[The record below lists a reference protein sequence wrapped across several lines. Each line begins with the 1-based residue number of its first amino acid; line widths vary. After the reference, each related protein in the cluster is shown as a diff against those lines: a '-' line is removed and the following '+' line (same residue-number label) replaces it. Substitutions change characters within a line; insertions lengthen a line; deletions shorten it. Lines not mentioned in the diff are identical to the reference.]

1 MSEILEMHP
10 ARIKPR
16 DIARIVETLRHGG
29 VVIAPSDSGYA
40 LLCQLDDKSAAEKIR
55 HIREL
60 ERDHPFTILCAD
72 LTDLA
77 RYARVDNVQFRL
89 LKTLFPGAY
98 TCILPASR
106 EVPRRVQNDK
116 RKTIGIRVPDHFV
129 GIVAGE
135 AVDTATLTQIASSL
149 RDGVTEVMLHPGTNN
164 ETLVRDCLWNHDF
177 EAELTAVCA
186 PAVRDALAAAGA
198 EIVNFRIYGN

>member
-1 MSEILEMHP
+1 MSETLEIHP

-16 DIARIVETLRHGG
+16 DIARIVETLRRGD

-40 LLCQLDDKSAAEKIR
+40 LLCQLDDKAAAEKIR
-55 HIREL
+55 HIRAL
-60 ERDHPFTILCAD
+60 DRDHPFTILCAD

-116 RKTIGIRVPDHFV
+116 RKTIGIRVPDHP
-129 GIVAGE
+129 IMQALLAAHGE
-135 AVDTATLTQIASSL
+135 ALMGVSLFDSDDYSGDIHDLPASVTGLIALIVDAGDLPLRPTTVLDLTEMPPVVL
-149 RDGVTEVMLHPGTNN
+149 RQGAGDV
-164 ETLVRDCLWNHDF
+164 DF
-177 EAELTAVCA
+177 G
-186 PAVRDALAAAGA
+186 R
-198 EIVNFRIYGN
+198 

>member
-116 RKTIGIRVPDHFV
+116 RKTIGIRVPDHP
-129 GIVAGE
+129 IMQALLAAYGE
-135 AVDTATLTQIASSL
+135 ALMGVSLFDSDDYSGDIHDLPAAVTGLIDLIVDAGDLPLRPTTVLDLTEMPPVVL
-149 RDGVTEVMLHPGTNN
+149 RQGAGDV
-164 ETLVRDCLWNHDF
+164 DF
-177 EAELTAVCA
+177 G
-186 PAVRDALAAAGA
+186 R
-198 EIVNFRIYGN
+198 

>member
-1 MSEILEMHP
+1 MSEILEIHP

-116 RKTIGIRVPDHFV
+116 RKTIGIRVPDHP
-129 GIVAGE
+129 IMQALLAAYGE
-135 AVDTATLTQIASSL
+135 ALMGVSLFDSDDYSGDIHDLPAAVTGLIDLIVDAGDLPLRPTTVLDLTEMPPVVL
-149 RDGVTEVMLHPGTNN
+149 RQGAGDV
-164 ETLVRDCLWNHDF
+164 DF
-177 EAELTAVCA
+177 G
-186 PAVRDALAAAGA
+186 R
-198 EIVNFRIYGN
+198 